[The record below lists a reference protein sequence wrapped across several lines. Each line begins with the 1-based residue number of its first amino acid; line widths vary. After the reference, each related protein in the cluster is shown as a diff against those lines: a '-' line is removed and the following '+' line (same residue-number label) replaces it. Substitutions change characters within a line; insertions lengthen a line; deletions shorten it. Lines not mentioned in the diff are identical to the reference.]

1 MNLLAIDV
9 GFGSTKISYVE
20 PSGTLKMKKYITAL
34 AKKQNSGIFTDDDSV
49 ELNGVS
55 YLCFNRALNIPG
67 QQQIQVTDFE
77 SLNLA
82 TPIFIKKIEKDLGI
96 QFDAVVAGLS
106 IAMTDQQKTYHDS
119 IATNLGLPSEKVMVL
134 QQGVGGWAA
143 YQNYGLDPYSTVQND
158 TLMQNYLLID
168 IGHNT
173 MDVLSILD
181 GKLSEDTVDGITG
194 AGTTWIASKLIQHIM
209 KEYKL
214 DITPVNAREMIDKRS
229 FKFRGT
235 TVDLTGILNEIAYEY
250 CSFIINTIESKF
262 AQSMMNRDGLL
273 FIGGT
278 SYVIQERMTYDP
290 RVAEMFKARYGS
302 YFINIPKQAEFYNS
316 SGYYILAKRIF
327 AARGIV

>member
-1 MNLLAIDV
+1 MNLLSIDV
-9 GFGSTKISYVE
+9 GFGSTKISYIDA
-20 PSGTLKMKKYITAL
+20 SGSLKLKKYITAL
-34 AKKQNSGIFTDDDSV
+34 ARKQNSGIFNDDDSV
-49 ELNGVS
+49 EVNGVT

-82 TPIFIKKIEKDLGI
+82 TPIFIKKIEKDLNI
-96 QFDAVVAGLS
+96 KFDAIVAGLS
-106 IAMTDQQKTYHDS
+106 IAMTDQQGIYHDS
-119 IATNLGLPSEKVMVL
+119 IASNLGLAPERVIVL

-173 MDVLSILD
+173 IDVLSVLD

-194 AGTTWIASKLIQHIM
+194 AGTTWIAAKLIQYIL

-214 DITPVNAREMIDKRS
+214 DITPVNAREMIDKHS

-235 TVDLTGILNEIAYEY
+235 TVDLTSVLAEISYEY
-250 CSFIINTIESKF
+250 CQFIINTLESKF
-262 AQSMMNRDGLL
+262 SQSMANRDGLL

-278 SYVIQERMTYDP
+278 SYVIQERMNADP

-316 SGYYILAKRIF
+316 SGYYILAKRLF
-327 AARGIV
+327 AGRGVL